1 MNMLLRRLKLWHKFA
16 ALGVIAATMCSIP
29 LVMTI
34 RAENEAIAVAAAEG
48 AGIAPVRATT
58 AFMKAAQRH
67 RGFSAVA
74 LGGNLAREAD
84 RKTERTEADRQ
95 ADELRRLA
103 AERGYTKVV
112 EAVDEMKAEWGRV
125 AASVDQRR
133 FSGSESFA
141 AHGAV
146 IARAQLV
153 LELVADASGLSLD
166 PVAESYYL
174 MLGATDL
181 LPRAAETVGQI
192 RAKGATMLAGK
203 EVLPADRAALDALIS
218 RAGDEHTRALRQVSK
233 AAELRPEVG
242 QVMAAALK
250 AAADANSELFTMTR
264 RDVLAVSKQFVTPDE
279 FRAAA
284 TKAVDAELQLGGL
297 AIDTLG
303 KLLAEREA
311 HERVQRAKLLAVLG
325 ALALLG
331 VALAV
336 AITRSVTRPLHQAI
350 AASEAVG
357 QGDLDHRID
366 TRGSDEASQLLRGFA
381 AMQDSLRQRK
391 AEDAARLAT
400 QQAQHETSLGVAAEI
415 AEAVDGAT
423 QGDFT
428 RHIALQ
434 GKDEFFRSLCQK
446 FNELIDTVSNT
457 IRQVRVSANQL
468 SSASAQVS
476 QTSQSLA
483 HSASR
488 QAASVEETS
497 ASLQQMSAS
506 VKQNADSANV
516 TDGIATKAAGEAQE
530 GGAAVAKTAEA
541 MKEIAKKI
549 SIVDDIAY
557 QTNLLALNA
566 AIEAA
571 RAGEHGKGFAVV
583 AAEVR
588 KLAERSQVAA
598 QEISTLAGGSVEL
611 ADKAGALLAAMV
623 PSIRKTS

>member
-1 MNMLLRRLKLWHKFA
+1 ML
-16 ALGVIAATMCSIP
+16 T
-29 LVMTI
+29 
-34 RAENEAIAVAAAEG
+34 
-48 AGIAPVRATT
+48 
-58 AFMKAAQRH
+58 
-67 RGFSAVA
+67 
-74 LGGNLAREAD
+74 
-84 RKTERTEADRQ
+84 
-95 ADELRRLA
+95 
-103 AERGYTKVV
+103 
-112 EAVDEMKAEWGRV
+112 
-125 AASVDQRR
+125 
-133 FSGSESFA
+133 
-141 AHGAV
+141 
-146 IARAQLV
+146 
-153 LELVADASGLSLD
+153 
-166 PVAESYYL
+166 
-174 MLGATDL
+174 
-181 LPRAAETVGQI
+181 
-192 RAKGATMLAGK
+192 GK
-203 EVLPADRAALDALIS
+203 EVLPTDRAALDALIA
-218 RAGDEHTRALRQVSK
+218 RASDEHDRALRQVSK
-233 AAELRPEVG
+233 AVDLRAEVG
-242 QVMAAALK
+242 QALAAALK
-250 AAADANSELFTMTR
+250 SAEDANSELFAAAR
-264 RDVLAVSKQFVTPDE
+264 RDLLAVSKPFITADE
-279 FRAAA
+279 FRATA
-284 TKAVDAELQLGGL
+284 TKAVDTHLQLGAL

-303 KLLAEREA
+303 KLLSEREA
-311 HERVQRAKLLAVLG
+311 NERARRAQLLAALG
-325 ALALLG
+325 ALAVVGLG
-331 VALAV
+331 LGV
-336 AITRSVTRPLHQAI
+336 AITRSVLVPMRHAL
-350 AASEAVG
+350 AACSAVG
-357 QGDLDHRID
+357 QGDLEFRID
-366 TRGSDEASQLLRGFA
+366 AKGSDEAAQLLRGFET
-381 AMQDSLRQRK
+381 MQDSLRQRK

-428 RHIALQ
+428 RHIALE
-434 GKDEFFRSLCQK
+434 GKDEFFHGLCQK

-516 TDGIATKAAGEAQE
+516 TDGIATKAAGEALE

-598 QEISTLAGGSVEL
+598 QEISALAGGSVEL
-611 ADKAGALLAAMV
+611 ADKAGALLDAMV
-623 PSIRKTS
+623 PSIRKTSELVQEISAASGEQSEGVQQITGAMGHLNTATQQTASASEQLSATAEELSAQATQLQGLMAFFRITGDAAGERGTTARGAAAEAPPAPAPRAAFAQPGASRAGITSAAQLMARFGGNKGGAPAAAPAAASSEEPIDDGSFVRF